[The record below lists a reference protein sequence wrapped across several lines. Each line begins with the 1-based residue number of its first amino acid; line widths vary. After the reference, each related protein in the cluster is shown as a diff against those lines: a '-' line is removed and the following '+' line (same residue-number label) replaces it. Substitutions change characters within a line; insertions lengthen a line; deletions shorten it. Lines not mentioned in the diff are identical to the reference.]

1 MTETSH
7 PTSVPPTA
15 PPAEPVGGAPLREQR
30 GMLRV
35 VLALT
40 ALALAVILAPFYGA
54 LLWAVIIALLFAP
67 MQRWLRRR
75 LRGNRTLAALLTVL
89 VVLLIVVLPLLVV
102 GAGLMSEVNAFYEGV
117 QSGAIKP
124 ATWVH
129 QVFERLPPAVTE
141 LLDRLGIGN
150 ERLLERKL
158 QGLYAQLGQF
168 LAQGA
173 LSYGQHTVKG
183 VAALFVML
191 YVAFF
196 LLRDGAELAITLNDS
211 LPLAPRHKRL
221 LRHKFK
227 AVIRAT
233 VKGNLLVAL
242 LQGGLGGL
250 AFWVLGL
257 PGALVATVLMMFL
270 SLLPAIG
277 AALVWAPMAL
287 FLLIDGR
294 VAAGLGLMAWGT
306 IVIGLVDN
314 LLRPVLVGQDTRLPD
329 WVVLMTTVGG
339 MAVFGVNGFVIGP
352 LIAAMF
358 FAVWD
363 IALSSR
369 GDGARRSGGRDGFT
383 AR

>member
-1 MTETSH
+1 
-7 PTSVPPTA
+7 
-15 PPAEPVGGAPLREQR
+15 
-30 GMLRV
+30 MLRV
-35 VLALT
+35 LLALT

-75 LRGNRTLAALLTVL
+75 LRGNGSLAALLTVV
-89 VVLLIVVLPLLVV
+89 VVLLIVVLPLLLVA
-102 GAGLMSEVNAFYEGV
+102 AGLTSEINALYEGIR
-117 QSGAIKP
+117 SGAIRP
-124 ATWVH
+124 AAWVH
-129 QVFERLPPAVTE
+129 QVYERLPPGMTA

-150 ERLLERKL
+150 EQLLERKL
-158 QGLYAQLGQF
+158 QELYAQLGPL
-168 LAQGA
+168 LADGA
-173 LSYGQHTVKG
+173 LSYGQHTMRW
-183 VAALFVML
+183 AAAVFVML

-196 LLRDGAELAITLNDS
+196 LLRDGAELAVTLNDS

-257 PGALVATVLMMFL
+257 PGALVGTVLMMFL

-277 AALVWAPMAL
+277 AALVWAPMAV

-294 VAAGLGLMAWGT
+294 VAAGLGLLVWGT
-306 IVIGLVDN
+306 VVIGLVDN
-314 LLRPVLVGQDTRLPD
+314 LLRPLLVGQDTRLPD

-339 MAVFGVNGFVIGP
+339 MAVFGINGFVIGP

-363 IALSSR
+363 IALTSR
-369 GDGARRSGGRDGFT
+369 GDATRRSAGRDGVS
-383 AR
+383 AG

>member
-1 MTETSH
+1 MPPAT
-7 PTSVPPTA
+7 PPVSVPP
-15 PPAEPVGGAPLREQR
+15 VREQR

-35 VLALT
+35 LLALT

-67 MQRWLRRR
+67 MQRRLRRR
-75 LRGNRTLAALLTVL
+75 LRGNGSLAALLTVL
-89 VVLLIVVLPLLVV
+89 VVLVIVVLPLLLVA
-102 GAGLMSEVNAFYEGV
+102 AGLMSEINAFYEGIR
-117 QSGAIKP
+117 SGAIKP
-124 ATWVH
+124 SAWVH
-129 QVFERLPPAVTE
+129 QVFELLPPGVAG

-150 ERLLERKL
+150 EQLLERKL
-158 QGLYAQLGQF
+158 QGIYGQLGQLF
-168 LAQGA
+168 AEGA
-173 LSYGQHTVKG
+173 LSYGQHTVRW
-183 VAALFVML
+183 AAAVFVML

-270 SLLPAIG
+270 SLLPAVG
-277 AALVWAPMAL
+277 AALVWVPMAA

-294 VAAGLGLMAWGT
+294 IASGLGLVAWGT
-306 IVIGLVDN
+306 LVIGLVDN
-314 LLRPVLVGQDTRLPD
+314 LLRPLLVGQDTRLPD

-363 IALSSR
+363 ITVSSR
-369 GDGARRSGGRDGFT
+369 EDALRRPGGRDGFN
-383 AR
+383 AG

>member
-1 MTETSH
+1 
-7 PTSVPPTA
+7 
-15 PPAEPVGGAPLREQR
+15 
-30 GMLRV
+30 MLRV
-35 VLALT
+35 LLALT

-75 LRGNRTLAALLTVL
+75 LRGRGSLAALLTVI
-89 VVLLIVVLPLLVV
+89 VVLLIAVMPLLLL
-102 GAGLMSEVNAFYEGV
+102 GAGLMNEINALYEGI
-117 QSGAIKP
+117 QSGEIRP
-124 ATWVH
+124 AAWVH
-129 QVFERLPPAVTE
+129 QVFERLPPSMRE
-141 LLDRLGIGN
+141 LLGRLGIGN
-150 ERLLERKL
+150 EQLLERKL

-168 LAQGA
+168 FADGA
-173 LSYGQHTVKG
+173 LSYGQNTIKG

-211 LPLAPRHKRL
+211 LPLAQRHKRL

-227 AVIRAT
+227 GVIRAT

-257 PGALVATVLMMFL
+257 PGALVGTVLMMFL
-270 SLLPAIG
+270 SLLPTIG
-277 AALVWAPMAL
+277 SALVWAPMAA

-294 VAAGLGLMAWGT
+294 TAAGLGLLAWGA
-306 IVIGLVDN
+306 IVVGLVDN
-314 LLRPVLVGQDTRLPD
+314 LLRPYLVGQDTRLPD
-329 WVVLMTTVGG
+329 WVVLLTTVGG
-339 MAVFGVNGFVIGP
+339 MSVFGINGFVIGP

-358 FAVWD
+358 LAVWD
-363 IALSSR
+363 IALLSR
-369 GDGARRSGGRDGFT
+369 GAVPASPPQRRDLPPPPPSTSDR
-383 AR
+383 